1 MWSPFAP
8 ADKPKPSK
16 PLNLKPYPIVIWR
29 TATMPTTLQIHKLSS
44 KTQTSNVVDM
54 TNCSCCPLVSVL
66 VHPLSKTSL
75 KFLSLQSAPQNHH
88 YFMLLNE
95 IRHRGCVLRLNTWNS
110 KLLLNLV
117 SKTETQQNLAIL
129 LRGRKPQGLRSS
141 IAHDDCHRE
150 NKMLG
155 TVSSFNRTPWSEST
169 EVSSLTS
176 ADYIY
181 TTKLVVLQ

>member
-1 MWSPFAP
+1 MKDSNYANNFANSQTVLKDSDLKCSGYDELFLLSLGVSPG
-8 ADKPKPSK
+8 SS
-16 PLNLKPYPIVIWR
+16 
-29 TATMPTTLQIHKLSS
+29 TLQNLFEIPELTK
-44 KTQTSNVVDM
+44 
-54 TNCSCCPLVSVL
+54 CSTEPSLFHASQWD
-66 VHPLSKTSL
+66 KTSWVRT
-75 KFLSLQSAPQNHH
+75 K
-88 YFMLLNE
+88 
-95 IRHRGCVLRLNTWNS
+95 LNTWNS